1 MKSFPFVLYVC
12 FLFVSGLFAQEPQ
25 PASPGRGFGDGTAD
39 AEHPFAFLED
49 RLVLGVRVLRHTLSD
64 SRRPEDPNR
73 QETFLGFINELN
85 LQTNQTF
92 ALFAEYHVHPYVYL
106 ELSHD
111 RVEARTKNFN
121 NQLSDGNVVM
131 SGLIFTVNAQY
142 PVHERITPFAGIG
155 LAPWS
160 ASFSHDAWWTLGWPS
175 PEAYDAAGRPG
186 TDRGRRRVIDV
197 GGSTGIVYTAGVRFE
212 PADHFQI
219 SVLARYIDIETDA
232 TFLSGPS
239 NNLTP
244 QLRGDFPLSHRSF
257 GVTLAYRF

>member
-1 MKSFPFVLYVC
+1 MKSYPLI
-12 FLFVSGLFAQEPQ
+12 LFIAVQLTTGLFAQQ
-25 PASPGRGFGDGTAD
+25 PRRAAPGGGFGPGASGT
-39 AEHPFAFLED
+39 ENPFAFLED
-49 RLVLGVRVLRHTLSD
+49 RLVLGIRVLRHTLSE
-64 SRRPEDPNR
+64 SSRPEDPNR
-73 QETFLGFINELN
+73 QETFLGFINELD
-85 LQTNQTF
+85 LQSDQTF
-92 ALFAEYHVHPYVYL
+92 ALFAEYHVNPYVFL

-111 RVEARTKNFN
+111 RIEARTKNFN
-121 NQLSDGNVVM
+121 NQLSDGNVEM
-131 SGLIFTVNAQY
+131 SGLIFSVNAQY
-142 PVHERITPFAGIG
+142 TVYDRITPFAGIG

-160 ASFSHDAWWTLGWPS
+160 ASFNHDAWWTLGWPS
-175 PEAYDAAGRPG
+175 PEAYNEAGRPG

-257 GVTLAYRF
+257 GITLAYRF